1 MHYQEEGC
9 SIMAK
14 VWTEGTLNCF
24 CHGGQE
30 SMALCPPTGC
40 TNTPESMLFH
50 YCGTQAHLS
59 GRANSWHLTS
69 AYMKATWLWLWING
83 SPPSLT
89 SPHFHEASTLALL
102 SMKCLCLVLPML
114 PSARAPVSKLEDTYR
129 LTDLSVVII
138 FFWQLP
144 WGSPHLMHLTL
155 YLASHPVLLLC
166 HMTRLH
172 VPLHY
177 ILSPPWSSPPAW

>member
-1 MHYQEEGC
+1 
-9 SIMAK
+9 
-14 VWTEGTLNCF
+14 
-24 CHGGQE
+24 
-30 SMALCPPTGC
+30 MALCPPAGC

-102 SMKCLCLVLPML
+102 STKCLCLVLTML

-138 FFWQLP
+138 FFWLLP
-144 WGSPHLMHLTL
+144 SGVATFD
-155 YLASHPVLLLC
+155 ASHPISSISPCPPPLSHDPSAC
-166 HMTRLH
+166 PASLH
-172 VPLHY
+172 PT
-177 ILSPPWSSPPAW
+177 SSVVFPSCLVAPYSQ